1 MLESPV
7 TSSSDDLGTLQRR
20 NVPNQVRKLEVR
32 KAAFQRQSLTD
43 EKKKWDE
50 AVVHLFVSSEESG
63 EENCDRFMRPVLLVK
78 KLPWR
83 SDYVTRFFQQLD
95 RKADKAKSKRG
106 KQQTLQKVS
115 SSISSE
121 HPKPVTT
128 FGP

>member
-1 MLESPV
+1 M
-7 TSSSDDLGTLQRR
+7 
-20 NVPNQVRKLEVR
+20 
-32 KAAFQRQSLTD
+32 
-43 EKKKWDE
+43 WDE

-95 RKADKAKSKRG
+95 RKADKAKSRRG

-115 SSISSE
+115 SLISSE

-128 FGP
+128 FGQ